1 MTFWI
6 LDLILYITIRKEGN
20 MNYKLYQ
27 IHLTEAEHN
36 QVNAEG
42 HNSVPKQKL
51 KLDMNFNEH
60 PEAIAK
66 EGMAKGYFTHVS
78 NIYTEQGLEGVFE
91 VGNIGPEANI
101 ERLAPMY
108 SVSVGDVVEDP
119 QGVRHVVASVGF
131 KQLA

>member
-1 MTFWI
+1 
-6 LDLILYITIRKEGN
+6 

-27 IHLTEAEHN
+27 IHLTDAEVD

-51 KLDMNFNEH
+51 KLDMNFNDK
-60 PEAIAK
+60 PESIAK
-66 EGMAKGYFTHVS
+66 QGMDKGYYTQVS

-108 SVSVGDVVEDP
+108 SVSVGDVVETP
-119 QGVRHVVASVGF
+119 EGVRHVVASMGF

>member
-1 MTFWI
+1 
-6 LDLILYITIRKEGN
+6 

-27 IHLTEAEHN
+27 IHLTDAEVD

-60 PEAIAK
+60 PESIAA
-66 EGMAKGYFTHVS
+66 EGMARGYFTHVS

-101 ERLAPMY
+101 ERLKPMY

-131 KQLA
+131 KTLA

>member
-1 MTFWI
+1 
-6 LDLILYITIRKEGN
+6 

-51 KLDMNFNEH
+51 KLDMNFNDK

-66 EGMAKGYFTHVS
+66 EGMHKGYYTHVS

-108 SVSVGDVVEDP
+108 SVSVGDVVETP
-119 QGVRHVVASVGF
+119 EGVRHVVASMGF

>member
-1 MTFWI
+1 
-6 LDLILYITIRKEGN
+6 

-27 IHLTEAEHN
+27 IHLTDAEVD

-51 KLDMNFNEH
+51 KLDMNFNDN

-66 EGMAKGYFTHVS
+66 EGMDKGYYTHVS
-78 NIYTEQGLEGVFE
+78 NIEADSLEGVFE
-91 VGNIGPEANI
+91 VGNIGPESAI
-101 ERLAPMY
+101 TRLAKMY
-108 SVSVGDVVEDP
+108 SVSVADVVETP
-119 QGVRHVVASVGF
+119 EGVRHVVASMGF